1 MKGGD
6 FGSRTACAPVPG
18 LPHLGTARRQ
28 GVRIKLIA
36 ALLAAGLAAPVL
48 ANDMAA
54 VLAEIKRLAA
64 RVEALEQQNKAL
76 EKSLATERLSET
88 EPEIVTRL
96 KAVEFQTLS
105 MQKQARQIEALEGIT
120 VGASLTGVV
129 QKVMRSGIHSDGAG
143 NTASTAAE
151 TRANYRG
158 DISVTLPGGAI
169 GNAEGSIFG
178 HFRFGQGAGIGLR
191 PTYTSSANSTAFE
204 VGSGAGNLA
213 ADDSFGILAQA
224 WYQLKISLMDDGRKA
239 NAREHLHLTAGKIDP
254 FVFFDQNAAADDESA
269 RFMNNAFVHNPLL
282 DSGGD
287 IRADAYGFAP
297 GAIVQYAN
305 ERQKGAEWGLSLGV
319 FGAGPGANFTG
330 SLAGPFVIAQAE
342 TAARFNY
349 LPGNYRAY
357 LWHNGRGVGYDGI
370 ERKHSGIGFSA
381 DQKVTDE
388 MTLFGR
394 YGHQLTGKVRFDRAL
409 TLGGELRGNR
419 WGRGAD
425 GFGLALGALRTSSD
439 FRNDSPTIDANADA
453 APDFGYQAGGSEKLV
468 EIYYRFKLN
477 SKVELTPDFQW
488 IRQPG
493 GNAAAP
499 TVKVLG
505 LRARVGF

>member
-1 MKGGD
+1 M
-6 FGSRTACAPVPG
+6 R
-18 LPHLGTARRQ
+18 
-28 GVRIKLIA
+28 VRLIV
-36 ALLAAGLAAPVL
+36 ALLAAGFAAPVL
-48 ANDMAA
+48 ADDMAA
-54 VLAEIKRLAA
+54 VLAEMKRLAA
-64 RVEALEQQNKAL
+64 RVEALEQQNRVL

-88 EPEIVTRL
+88 EPEIATRL

-120 VGASLTGVV
+120 VGASLTGVM
-129 QKVMRSGIHSDGAG
+129 QKVGAG
-143 NTASTAAE
+143 NTASGADE

-158 DISVTLPGGAI
+158 DISVTLPGGEI
-169 GNAEGSIFG
+169 GNAEGKIFG
-178 HFRFGQGAGIGLR
+178 HFRFGQGTGIGLR
-191 PTYTSSANSTAFE
+191 PTYTSSANTTAFE
-204 VGSGAGNLA
+204 VGSTP

-224 WYQLKISLMDDGRKA
+224 WYQLRIPLMDDGMKA

-287 IRADAYGFAP
+287 VRADAYGFAP
-297 GAIVQYAN
+297 GAIVQYTN

-319 FGAGPGANFTG
+319 FGSGPGANFTG

-357 LWHNGRGVGYDGI
+357 LWHNGRGNGYDGI
-370 ERKHSGIGFSA
+370 ERKHAGIGFSA

-388 MTLFGR
+388 LTLFGR
-394 YGHQLTGKVRFDRAL
+394 YGHQLKGKVRFDRAL
-409 TLGGELRGNR
+409 TLGGELGGNL
-419 WGRGAD
+419 WGRAAD
-425 GFGLALGALRTSSD
+425 SLGLAIGALRTSAD
-439 FRNDSPTIDANADA
+439 FRNDSMTLDANGDA
-453 APDFGYQAGGSEKLV
+453 APDFGYQASSAEKQL
-468 EIYYRFKLN
+468 ELYYRYKLN
-477 SKVELTPDFQW
+477 GRVELTPDLQW

-493 GNAAAP
+493 GNAGAA

-505 LRARVGF
+505 LRAKVGF

>member
-1 MKGGD
+1 M
-6 FGSRTACAPVPG
+6 RV
-18 LPHLGTARRQ
+18 
-28 GVRIKLIA
+28 KLIA
-36 ALLAAGLAAPVL
+36 ALLAAGFAAPVL

-54 VLAEIKRLAA
+54 VLAEMKRLAA

-88 EPEIVTRL
+88 EPEIATRL

-129 QKVMRSGIHSDGAG
+129 QKVGAG
-143 NTASTAAE
+143 NTASGVDE

-158 DISVTLPGGAI
+158 DISVTLPGGEI
-169 GNAEGSIFG
+169 GNAEGKIFG
-178 HFRFGQGAGIGLR
+178 HFRFGQGTGIGLR
-191 PTYTSSANSTAFE
+191 PTYTSSANTTAFE
-204 VGSGAGNLA
+204 VGSGRGTLA

-224 WYQLKISLMDDGRKA
+224 WYQLKIPLMDDGMKA

-254 FVFFDQNAAADDESA
+254 FVFFDQNAAADDESS

-297 GAIVQYAN
+297 GAIVQYVN

-319 FGAGPGANFTG
+319 FGSGPGANFTG

-357 LWHNGRGVGYDGI
+357 LWHNGRGNGYDGI

-388 MTLFGR
+388 LTLFGR
-394 YGHQLTGKVRFDRAL
+394 YGHQLAGKVRFDRAL
-409 TLGGELRGNR
+409 TLGGELGGNL
-419 WGRGAD
+419 WGRAAD
-425 GFGLALGALRTSSD
+425 SLGLALGALRTSSD

-453 APDFGYQAGGSEKLV
+453 VPDFGYQAGGSEKLV
-468 EIYYRFKLN
+468 ELYYRYKLN
-477 SKVELTPDFQW
+477 SHVELTPDFQW

-493 GNAAAP
+493 GNAGAP

-505 LRARVGF
+505 LRARVSF

>member
-1 MKGGD
+1 MSLTRKLMVAAVA
-6 FGSRTACAPVPG
+6 GSFA
-18 LPHLGTARRQ
+18 LPALPTRA
-28 GVRIKLIA
+28 A
-36 ALLAAGLAAPVL
+36 DDMALLK
-48 ANDMAA
+48 
-54 VLAEIKRLAA
+54 AELKRLSA
-64 RVEALEQQNKAL
+64 RIENLERQNKDMEQAL
-76 EKSLATERLSET
+76 TTERLSDK
-88 EPEIVTRL
+88 EPEIATRL

-120 VGASLTGVV
+120 VGASLTGVL
-129 QKVMRSGIHSDGAG
+129 QKVGAG
-143 NTASTAAE
+143 DTASTAAE

-158 DISVTLPGGAI
+158 DVSVTLPGGEI
-169 GNAEGSIFG
+169 GNAEGRIFG
-178 HFRFGQGAGIGLR
+178 HFRFGQGTGIGLR
-191 PTYTSSANSTAFE
+191 PTYTSSANTTAFE
-204 VGSGAGNLA
+204 VASTP

-224 WYQLKISLMDDGRKA
+224 WYQLKIPLMNDGTQTRA

-297 GAIVQYAN
+297 GAIVQYVN

-319 FGAGPGANFTG
+319 FGSGPGANFTG
-330 SLAGPFVIAQAE
+330 SLAGPFVIAQTE
-342 TAARFNY
+342 TAVRFNY

-357 LWHNGRGVGYDGI
+357 LWHNGRGSGYDGI

-388 MTLFGR
+388 VTLFGR
-394 YGHQLTGKVRFDRAL
+394 YGHQLSGKLRFDRAL
-409 TLGGELRGNR
+409 TLGGELAGSL
-419 WGRGAD
+419 WGRAAD
-425 GFGLALGALRTSSD
+425 SLGLAVGSLRTSAD
-439 FRNDSPTIDANADA
+439 FRNDSPTVDANADA
-453 APDFGYQAGGSEKLV
+453 VPDFGYQASGAEKQL
-468 EIYYRFKLN
+468 ELYYRFKLN
-477 SKVELTPDFQW
+477 GHVELTPDLQW

-493 GNAAAP
+493 GNAGAA

-505 LRARVGF
+505 LRAKLGF